1 VLLIITG
8 KGDGTVDV
16 LAQYMSAPFFR
27 LNLDDFRSYEFS
39 FENSNWQITNSAGLK
54 IDSTTASRCFWWK
67 AFMYQ
72 VDSDKFVRE
81 EIKLIG
87 ESLYSWF
94 LNQGKAIG
102 NPPSLESTW
111 GKFRQASIASRY
123 MEVPQQKIGWGSEFL
138 SQFDLS
144 TEWVAKSLSA
154 NLTESGKALFTTAVN
169 PSQLDPNYPWYI
181 QNKVTSDVDVTV
193 LVAGKKLFAFERSR
207 AALEGLDWRKE
218 QFSSDESWHPLE
230 LEQSERA
237 AILSMLNDMDI
248 AWGRIDFLR
257 KGTVLQFL
265 ELNPNGQ
272 WVFLDPLNKSGLI
285 TEVIE
290 YLQTGETHS

>member
-1 VLLIITG
+1 MLLIITG

-16 LAQYMSAPFFR
+16 LAQHMSAPFFR

-39 FENSNWQITNSAGLK
+39 FENSNWQITNSAGLN

-94 LNQGKAIG
+94 LNEGKAIG

-111 GKFRQASIASRY
+111 GKFRQASIASKY
-123 MEVPQQKIGWGSEFL
+123 MEVPQQLIGWGSQFL
-138 SQFDLS
+138 SQIDS
-144 TEWVAKSLSA
+144 SKEWVAKSLSA

-169 PSQLDPNYPWYI
+169 PSQLDPKYPWYI

-193 LVAGKKLFAFERSR
+193 LVAGKKLFSFERSR
-207 AALEGLDWRKE
+207 AELEGLDWRKE

-230 LEQSERA
+230 LEPGERA
-237 AILSMLNDMDI
+237 AILSILVDMEI
-248 AWGRIDFLR
+248 SWGRIDFLR
-257 KGTVLQFL
+257 KGKVLQFL

-272 WVFLDPLNKSGLI
+272 WVFLDPANKTGLI
-285 TEVIE
+285 TEVVD
-290 YLQTGETHS
+290 YLLKGETHN